1 MRVRLEV
8 RPILVRVG
16 FSVLVVLP
24 WILLST
30 IQVSSKSEGRWY
42 KGNLHTHTIN
52 SDGDSSPDVVARWY
66 KENRYNFLV
75 LSDHNYLTDPK
86 GLNSIFAAEERSSCL
101 WCPSFL
107 LISGEEVTSGFE
119 KKPVHVNAFNLHHT
133 LPPMFGK
140 SVLDTLQ
147 KNVDAIREVGGIPS
161 LNHPNYHWAITPTE
175 LSQVRNLRLFE
186 IFNGTPRTHDFG
198 GGGTPGL
205 EEMWDI
211 VLSAGNRA
219 YGIAVDDA
227 HEFKVFGPEYGNPG
241 RGWVNVKAR
250 ELSVEAIL
258 ESLERGHF
266 YSSTGVVLTNI
277 EWFSD
282 GLQIDIVPAKNDD
295 RKYTVDFIGKD
306 GELLERSFDNNSSYT
321 LRPGQL
327 YVRAKV
333 TSSDGEMAWVQP
345 VFARP

>member
-1 MRVRLEV
+1 MRLEV

-30 IQVSSKSEGRWY
+30 TQVSSKSEDRWY

-86 GLNSIFAAEERSSCL
+86 GLNSIFAAEER
-101 WCPSFL
+101 FL

-119 KKPVHVNAFNLHHT
+119 EKPVHVNAFNLHNT
-133 LPPMFGK
+133 LPPMFGG
-140 SVLDTLQ
+140 SVLDTIQ
-147 KNVDAIREVGGIPS
+147 KNVDAILEAGGMPS
-161 LNHPNYHWAITPTE
+161 LNHPNFRWAITPTE

-186 IFNGTPRTHDFG
+186 IFNGHPATDGFG
-198 GGGTPGL
+198 GGGSPGL
-205 EEMWDI
+205 EEMWDT
-211 VLSAGNRA
+211 VLSAGNRI

-227 HEFKVFGPEYGNPG
+227 HVFKVFGPEHSNPG
-241 RGWVNVKAR
+241 RGWVNVRAR
-250 ELSVEAIL
+250 ELSVKAIL
-258 ESLERGHF
+258 ESLEKGHF
-266 YSSTGVVLTNI
+266 YSSTGVVLTNV

-282 GLQIDIVPAKNDD
+282 GLQIDIVPAKEE
-295 RKYTVDFIGKD
+295 KYTVDFIGED

-321 LRPGQL
+321 LRPGQP

-333 TSSDGEMAWVQP
+333 TSSDGEIAWVQP
-345 VFARP
+345 VFAR

>member
-1 MRVRLEV
+1 MTVQ
-8 RPILVRVG
+8 PILVRVG

-24 WILLST
+24 WVLLST

-86 GLNSIFAAEERSSCL
+86 GLNSVFAAEER
-101 WCPSFL
+101 FL

-119 KKPVHVNAFNLHHT
+119 KLPVHVNAFNLHHT
-133 LPPMFGK
+133 LQPIFGK
-140 SVLDTLQ
+140 SVLDTIQ
-147 KNVDAIREVGGIPS
+147 KNVDSILTAGGMPS
-161 LNHPNYHWAITPTE
+161 LNHPNDLWAITPAE
-175 LSQVRNLRLFE
+175 LSQVQNLRLFE
-186 IFNGTPRTHDFG
+186 VFNGYPSGDNDFG
-198 GGGTPGL
+198 GGGSPGL

-211 VLSAGNRA
+211 TLSAGNRI

-227 HEFKVFGPEYGNPG
+227 HEFKVFGREHSNPG
-241 RGWVNVKAR
+241 RGWVNVRAR

-258 ESLERGHF
+258 ESLEKGHF
-266 YSSTGVVLTNI
+266 YSSTGVVLTNV

-282 GLQIDIVPAKNDD
+282 GLQIDIVPAKNDGV
-295 RKYTVDFIGKD
+295 KYIVDFIGKD

-321 LRPGQL
+321 LRPGQP

>member
-1 MRVRLEV
+1 MRLDV

-24 WILLST
+24 WVLLST

-86 GLNSIFAAEERSSCL
+86 GLNSIFAAEER
-101 WCPSFL
+101 FL

-119 KKPVHVNAFNLHHT
+119 KKPVHVNAFKLHRT
-133 LPPMFGK
+133 LQPIVGK
-140 SVLDTLQ
+140 SVLDTIQ
-147 KNVDAIREVGGIPS
+147 KNVDAILAAGGMPS
-161 LNHPNYHWAITPTE
+161 LNHPNFRWAITPTE
-175 LSQVRNLRLFE
+175 LSQVRNLHLFE
-186 IFNGTPRTHDFG
+186 VFNGHPATNDFDG
-198 GGGTPGL
+198 GASPSL

-211 VLSAGNRA
+211 VLSAGNRI

-227 HEFKVFGPEYGNPG
+227 HVFKVFGPEHSNPG
-241 RGWVNVKAR
+241 RGWVNVRAR

-258 ESLERGHF
+258 ESLEKGHF
-266 YSSTGVVLTNI
+266 YSSTGVVLTNV

-306 GELLERSFDNNSSYT
+306 GTLLERSFDNNSSYT
-321 LRPGQL
+321 LRPGQP

-333 TSSDGEMAWVQP
+333 TSSDGGMAWVQP